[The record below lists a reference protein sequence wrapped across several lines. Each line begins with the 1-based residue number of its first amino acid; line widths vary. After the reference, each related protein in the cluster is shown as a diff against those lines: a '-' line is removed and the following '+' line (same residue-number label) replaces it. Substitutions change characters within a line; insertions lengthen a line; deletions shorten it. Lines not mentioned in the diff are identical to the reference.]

1 MHNLRFQPL
10 YSILVI
16 HVKTQKDRWTIKPF
30 ILGNINQIVGATK
43 AVINEMAK
51 KTDIE
56 VKGYPTTKQLEQIC
70 EQIGMNEEVALLFL
84 RGD

>member
-1 MHNLRFQPL
+1 MKWR
-10 YSILVI
+10 
-16 HVKTQKDRWTIKPF
+16 
-30 ILGNINQIVGATK
+30 
-43 AVINEMAK
+43 K